1 MARIRTIKPDFFFH
15 EGMANLSVTTRLF
28 FIGLWTQ
35 VDREGR
41 CEDGAKR
48 LRAQIF
54 PYSPEID
61 AEEILLE
68 LAAWGH
74 IYRYKSDGKSY
85 IEVHNFL
92 KHQRPHIREVPSEIP
107 APSPSDKKKKHNLG
121 SAKASPRLSGPDKV
135 VKPYPLD
142 KGEGKGREG
151 NGVIAVPSEPKIV
164 KPKTPT
170 QRIVEAYK
178 MAKDV
183 DRNDKAWDKAN
194 FGRYSKAAVNLLACF
209 GQDVEKCAAYIFLR
223 AEDLNEKRLDW
234 TLETIT
240 RHAFDGIGIPKKEDD
255 HGPTLE
261 PLESNRLPEPRG
273 TRFVASS
280 RSLAGDALR
289 AIELSAVRPDG
300 VGDLDG
306 PEPNQNRDDEDFS

>member
-1 MARIRTIKPDFFFH
+1 M
-15 EGMANLSVTTRLF
+15 
-28 FIGLWTQ
+28 
-35 VDREGR
+35 
-41 CEDGAKR
+41 

-54 PYSPEID
+54 PYRPEAD
-61 AEEILLE
+61 AEALLLE
-68 LAAWGH
+68 LAAFGH
-74 IYRYKSDGKSY
+74 IFRYKVDGRAY
-85 IEVHNFL
+85 IEVRNFL
-92 KHQRPHIREVPSEIP
+92 KHQRPHIKEAVSTIPTVPPSE
-107 APSPSDKKKKHNLG
+107 KKKKHNLSGAKHNLG
-121 SAKASPRLSGPDKV
+121 SDKHL
-135 VKPYPLD
+135 PSTLD
-142 KGEGKGREG
+142 KGNGNGKGMD
-151 NGVIAVPSEPKIV
+151 IAVPSEPKIV

-183 DRNDKAWDKAN
+183 DRNDKAWDKSN

-261 PLESNRLPEPRG
+261 PQESNRLPESG
-273 TRFVASS
+273 KSS
-280 RSLAGDALR
+280 RIASARDITGDALR
-289 AIELSAVRPDG
+289 SLELSALRSVG
-300 VGDLDG
+300 EGDLDG
-306 PEPNQNRDDEDFS
+306 PGRDQEIDG

>member
-1 MARIRTIKPDFFFH
+1 MVI
-15 EGMANLSVTTRLF
+15 
-28 FIGLWTQ
+28 
-35 VDREGR
+35 
-41 CEDGAKR
+41 
-48 LRAQIF
+48 
-54 PYSPEID
+54 
-61 AEEILLE
+61 
-68 LAAWGH
+68 
-74 IYRYKSDGKSY
+74 
-85 IEVHNFL
+85 
-92 KHQRPHIREVPSEIP
+92 
-107 APSPSDKKKKHNLG
+107 SPSRLCLKLHSSQARVRLWADWSQSQGKLEYDWGPTEVLLRIKKFRERQSKMKSNLLSTFRQPSVNLPSTFPKKEKEIEKKKTDVALKT
-121 SAKASPRLSGPDKV
+121 AQV
-135 VKPYPLD
+135 
-142 KGEGKGREG
+142 
-151 NGVIAVPSEPKIV
+151 PKII

-261 PLESNRLPEPRG
+261 PLESNRLPESG
-273 TRFVASS
+273 KSS
-280 RSLAGDALR
+280 RIASARDITGDALR
-289 AIELSAVRPDG
+289 SLELSALRS
-300 VGDLDG
+300 VGESDLDG
-306 PEPNQNRDDEDFS
+306 PGRDQEIDG